1 MEKRM
6 VKITKRQES
15 SDDCFVCGIK
25 NPIGFSS
32 QFYETEEGELVCLAE
47 SKFDYQSYPGR
58 LHGGIAAT
66 LLDETMGRAILIN
79 SPGAWGVTVDME
91 LKYKKPVPLECKLRV
106 IGRVDEDRRIFTAS
120 GEVLLED
127 GTVAVTAKARYM
139 KMSIDKIA
147 EGTPTDGDI
156 LFMVDV
162 DKEVDSISIEGPLE
176 VIYK

>member
-1 MEKRM
+1 
-6 VKITKRQES
+6 
-15 SDDCFVCGIK
+15 
-25 NPIGFSS
+25 
-32 QFYETEEGELVCLAE
+32 
-47 SKFDYQSYPGR
+47 
-58 LHGGIAAT
+58 
-66 LLDETMGRAILIN
+66 
-79 SPGAWGVTVDME
+79 ME
-91 LKYKKPVPLECKLRV
+91 LKYKKPVPLDCTLRV

-139 KMSIDKIA
+139 KMAIDKIA
-147 EGTPTDGDI
+147 EGTPTDSDI